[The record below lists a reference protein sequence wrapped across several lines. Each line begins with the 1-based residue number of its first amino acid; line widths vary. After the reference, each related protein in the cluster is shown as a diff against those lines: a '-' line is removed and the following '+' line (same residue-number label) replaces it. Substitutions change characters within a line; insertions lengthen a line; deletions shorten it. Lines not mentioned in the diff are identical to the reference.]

1 MDDQAKAQ
9 KLAAAKRRV
18 EQLKKKKGN
27 VKKEIDPLEASV
39 KSSAQNLPD
48 SFETLLTN
56 ETTTTEEAKNYE
68 EDKINEV
75 TSTKDIE
82 QHAITSIELKSN
94 SPSSQ
99 NQSTLELMSP
109 VNHKISTSDLALDEE
124 KHRDDFEWED
134 KMDKKR
140 ILDSKEINP
149 PKLAES
155 SDSFETEGI
164 DVTNLQIEYRSQLV
178 ALDNQKAEAEKKCHQ
193 LCARIV
199 ELEAENQNL
208 RQELNRLS
216 SCNDQNM
223 VDKGLDQISQES
235 SARFLVKIKEL
246 EDEISELRRGFHSSP
261 KSILNHEDSPGTS
274 SLGVKFIDVDLGA
287 YSSQRRDS
295 SFTGKTGLGKLISN
309 SLNAITGTNNGYN
322 EYRAPDEDE
331 LIDFDED
338 AFRLAKEEESKNRIE
353 RIKNIKR
360 NLKEWEGWRLNLV
373 DVRNKY
379 RDSSGASPIFEI

>member
-27 VKKEIDPLEASV
+27 VKKEIDPLETSV

-94 SPSSQ
+94 FPSSQ

-134 KMDKKR
+134 KMDKKG

-208 RQELNRLS
+208 RQELNRLR

-261 KSILNHEDSPGTS
+261 KSIINHEDSPGTS

>member
-261 KSILNHEDSPGTS
+261 KSIINHEDSPGTS